1 MVVTLCKRC
10 GRMSGDRIVHD
21 DLYHPVPR
29 RRKAELIVAVTA
41 DATEADPGGSGPADG

>member
-1 MVVTLCKRC
+1 MTLCKRC

-29 RRKAELIVAVTA
+29 RRKPELIGAVRT
-41 DATEADPGGSGPADG
+41 DATEPDSGGEAADG